1 MKLESYV
8 RDAWAAPGRDL
19 IDVHSAVTGDV
30 VAQVASGGLDMGE
43 ILGHARKVGG
53 PNLRMLTF
61 HQRAEMIKK
70 LAQMLT
76 ERKEELYKLSFQT
89 GATRADGAIDIEGGI
104 GTMFVYASKGRREL
118 PNSTYLIDGDVE
130 QLSKAGNFVGQHIVT
145 SLQGAAVHINA
156 FNFPCW
162 GTLEKLAPALLAG
175 VPVVTKPATV
185 TSYVTAAMIRMIV
198 EFEHPA
204 AWGATMH
211 HRLDRRSV
219 RPLDRPGSRRLYR
232 LRQHRGKTAASSV
245 DRASFGALYGRT

>member
-53 PNLRMLTF
+53 PNLRKLTF

-104 GTMFVYASKGRREL
+104 GTHVRLRVEGPARTTQFDLPDRRRCRAAFQGRQFRRPTHRHLVAGRRGPHQRLQL
-118 PNSTYLIDGDVE
+118 PLLGHAG
-130 QLSKAGNFVGQHIVT
+130 KAGAR
-145 SLQGAAVHINA
+145 AA
-156 FNFPCW
+156 
-162 GTLEKLAPALLAG
+162 
-175 VPVVTKPATV
+175 
-185 TSYVTAAMIRMIV
+185 R
-198 EFEHPA
+198 
-204 AWGATMH
+204 
-211 HRLDRRSV
+211 RRSGRDQASDRHVLCDGGYDPRDRGV
-219 RPLDRPGSRRLYR
+219 RTSCRRAPYN
-232 LRQHRGKTAASSV
+232 ASSA
-245 DRASFGALYGRT
+245 RPAICSTT